1 MTAPQRKL
9 PRGRSAL
16 PVDQVEALQRGRV
29 YTAMAQ
35 VLAERGYAAATV
47 EDVIRRAGVSR
58 QTFYR
63 YFDSKAD
70 CFAAAY
76 QAAGESL
83 LARVLERLAAS
94 GSGPG
99 VDGGAD
105 AAAGTGGGTAADTAV
120 DGPLPRFERLISAY
134 LSTLAADWPTA
145 RLCLV
150 EAFAAGPGV
159 LPVRAPLYDTVV
171 ELVAETLG
179 VADAEGRLVCRM
191 ILAATTALATSAVAD
206 GDQAQLDAAGIE
218 LNGYV
223 RRLWEGGLLGP
234 APDRPQRPPSHP

>member
-1 MTAPQRKL
+1 MTTPQRKL
-9 PRGRSAL
+9 PRGTNAL
-16 PVDQVEALQRGRV
+16 PVDEVEALQRGRV
-29 YTAMAQ
+29 YAALAQ
-35 VLAERGYAAATV
+35 VLTERGYAAATV
-47 EDVIRRAGVSR
+47 EHVIKRAGVSR

-83 LARVLERLAAS
+83 LAQVLQRLGAA
-94 GSGPG
+94 GSESPA
-99 VDGGAD
+99 GAD
-105 AAAGTGGGTAADTAV
+105 
-120 DGPLPRFERLISAY
+120 DGPPHRFGRLVDAY
-134 LSTLAADWPTA
+134 IHTLAADWPTA

-171 ELVAETLG
+171 DLVAETLG
-179 VADAEGRLVCRM
+179 VTDPEGLLACRM

-206 GDQAQLDAAGIE
+206 GDQGQLDAAAVE
-218 LNGYV
+218 LNRYV
-223 RRLWEGGLLGP
+223 RQLWDAGLLGP
-234 APDRPQRPPSHP
+234 RPRPTAPDFPPT